1 MFFDLCDADGN
12 GSISQ
17 AEIYDVLKRNLLT
30 SYDKTKLRKIIKR
43 IFDECD
49 TNGDGVLDKLE
60 VLEAS
65 KYNIPLRS
73 LLEESIR
80 NVKTIDKIIEND
92 LQEPFNCYVPI
103 ASNFANYKEGI
114 YFP

>member
-1 MFFDLCDADGN
+1 M
-12 GSISQ
+12 
-17 AEIYDVLKRNLLT
+17 
-30 SYDKTKLRKIIKR
+30 
-43 IFDECD
+43 
-49 TNGDGVLDKLE
+49 NGDGVLDRAE

-80 NVKTIDKIIEND
+80 NVKQIDRIIEND

-103 ASNFANYKEGI
+103 SSNFANYKEGI
-114 YFP
+114 FFPEMDEVFRAL